1 MERQNRALARQPVVR
16 LVRRSTLVV
25 IMVLSNARGLA
36 RFALS
41 ALVAPMIMY
50 ASSSAAVASGTPSSL
65 LDAWLG
71 FPAASDIVPPYAF
84 IRADESA
91 ERLDGAREDLIAE
104 FKRLRWRLDEGGYAR
119 YVAALDAWQA
129 GIGQRDRSR
138 VPGDWS
144 PSYLLSHPNS
154 RPPVERVVAIGAC
167 DVPDTLGVWSSAGHE
182 QIAWQSGL
190 RLSDLYKQVP
200 AVRDGTTGFVSV
212 VTPDGQ
218 VNRYGT
224 QAWNYADGVL
234 SPGAQVVS
242 SFPLS
247 GQVFGWMQD
256 AMADYL
262 AHTPSGVNC
271 REQDLSGERV
281 SARAKE

>member
-1 MERQNRALARQPVVR
+1 
-16 LVRRSTLVV
+16 
-25 IMVLSNARGLA
+25 MVLKNARGLT
-36 RFALS
+36 RLTLS
-41 ALVAPMIMY
+41 ALVAPMIVL
-50 ASSSAAVASGTPSSL
+50 ASSSAAAAPGPSSSL
-65 LDAWLG
+65 LEAWLE
-71 FPAASDIVPPYAF
+71 FVPASDIVPPYAF
-84 IRADESA
+84 IRADHSA
-91 ERLDGAREDLIAE
+91 ERLKGAHEDLIAE
-104 FKRLRWRLDEGGYAR
+104 FDRLRWRLEAGGYAQ
-119 YVAALDAWQA
+119 YVDALDAWRVA
-129 GIGQRDRSR
+129 IGQRDRSR

-154 RPPVERVVAIGAC
+154 RPPVARVVAIGAC
-167 DVPDTLGVWSSAGHE
+167 DVPQTVGVWSSAGYR
-182 QIAWQSGL
+182 QIAWRSDF
-190 RLSDLYKQVP
+190 RLSDLYEQMP

-212 VTPDGQ
+212 VTPTGQ

-234 SPGAQVVS
+234 SPGAQVVG

-247 GQVFGWMQD
+247 GEVFGWMQD

>member
-1 MERQNRALARQPVVR
+1 
-16 LVRRSTLVV
+16 
-25 IMVLSNARGLA
+25 MVLSNARGLA

-154 RPPVERVVAIGAC
+154 RPPVERHVVLAEKLAVHLRRAAVARPDEPEVVEHVQDKDGRVEHPRVRVRVAAH
-167 DVPDTLGVWSSAGHE
+167 DVDEVE
-182 QIAWQSGL
+182 
-190 RLSDLYKQVP
+190 D
-200 AVRDGTTGFVSV
+200 
-212 VTPDGQ
+212 
-218 VNRYGT
+218 
-224 QAWNYADGVL
+224 
-234 SPGAQVVS
+234 
-242 SFPLS
+242 
-247 GQVFGWMQD
+247 
-256 AMADYL
+256 
-262 AHTPSGVNC
+262 
-271 REQDLSGERV
+271 
-281 SARAKE
+281 